1 MTKPADP
8 VKVFKAVRPKGRN
21 DLYHT
26 VDGYDWVYENSEAT
40 KIAVA
45 TPGFFNC
52 YREEMRAGAMI
63 EARLGRFV
71 DGITQ
76 VWLQVIEVP
85 KNDVS
90 GDVMV
95 SVGPSRKFT
104 PARHSGAAE
113 DEKEQAA

>member
-1 MTKPADP
+1 MTKPISMEPP
-8 VKVFKAVRPKGRN
+8 VRAVRPTGRD

-26 VDGYDWVYENSEAT
+26 TDGYDWIYENSEAT
-40 KIAVA
+40 KIDVA
-45 TPGFFNC
+45 RPGFLNV
-52 YREEMRAGAMI
+52 YREEMRAGAII
-63 EARLGRFV
+63 ECRLGHMA

-76 VWLQVIEVP
+76 VWLQIIEAP
-85 KNDVS
+85 RSERS

-104 PARHSGAAE
+104 PSRTDGTLE